1 MGDLPEFGAKATI
14 NLTDW
19 DRQAAA
25 ILADAARID
34 LALDALSAKFASLG
48 VSLELPDI
56 DVSVDATVDETAID
70 NFAAALEGVPDSI
83 ETDLSAVDDTS
94 GVDDFIEAVDT
105 VPDEETTGLD
115 ADSDTSGIDEFI
127 EAVEEVP
134 DSETTAIDVEADT
147 TALDAVIL
155 AFDEL
160 PEEVPVVVTPQVEP
174 SGLSMLDSLA
184 LKLTGINSTIELIQK
199 GFGLL
204 GSGVDLAGQLVKPI
218 VDADDAMAYLESH
231 TGRAFPEMEE
241 EIKKMYSASDS
252 ASQAQI
258 AQVMAAGIQ
267 WNMAEDQIVST
278 TGAVLDFADT
288 WDKDALT
295 VLATFDSM
303 IKSGMV
309 SDATEAFDLL
319 TYAMIEGADKGG
331 DLLTTITN
339 NAGALK
345 EMGFTGQ
352 EVVSG
357 IISGMEAGLPGASS
371 VIDMIRGLVRGE
383 GGAGTE
389 AIDILG
395 LGDEQAAKD
404 AGTITGGEY
413 VTAVLAALSEQAPD
427 VQKEM
432 ATKLFGRAAGM
443 TGVSNILGLDFA
455 QDVTDE
461 IVGVGAAAAAAADDT
476 IHSAMTILSNT
487 ISVEV
492 ADILNSKFDIQG
504 WLDKIKGAVQTF
516 SAEIQAGEGLFGALE
531 IALAMPGLEQTAHQI
546 ESAINN
552 FLIGLLQAVAQVG
565 GFLGAD
571 VSGMNKE
578 ITRISAGQLA
588 FDLTIATD
596 EDEIRDVVQR
606 AIDRGVSGST
616 LSSIFTETINTY
628 LGAGE
633 LSKAQAFFST
643 LEDMANWGEDG
654 STLGQQVLSDT
665 DWQDTTGRI
674 AKLQDKIAELKEG
687 WLVEPGASTET
698 GQLIAGLEKDI
709 ASETMFRDFR
719 EKFAPTREQ
728 IAQVADDMMTQLSAA
743 IAAKDWGLATA
754 IGDQMN
760 VDVSGIVQEG
770 QFKST
775 PMWSNFVAAN
785 MPTEADI
792 AQSWKTALNNM
803 NNALAMGDVSTAAG
817 WAETLIN
824 ANDPAVQG
832 YVRDQASVLYQLL
845 TTAMQEG
852 DVAGQADVL
861 SILGLGDADLQAATE
876 NIVLTM
882 QTMRVNTET
891 ETLGV
896 TTAVQNMQYSI
907 TTNADMIQWDLQDT
921 GTEVLNL
928 NTSVQTNIPKAQSTF
943 AGFLTSIVTGSNPAL
958 SALAQIAAQFKDLAE
973 SAAAITGAGA
983 KGGGGGAGGH
993 QHGGLFSGTS
1003 LVGEAGPELVSTD
1016 QRLSVLN
1023 ARSTAGVMSGLQAI
1037 LAGNSPVSV
1046 NAPRTNQ
1053 QNNQYNFYPQSEAQT
1068 TSNLLDTVNAIR
1080 GFSA

>member
-443 TGVSNILGLDFA
+443 TGVTNILGLDFA

-476 IHSAMTILSNT
+476 IHSAMTILGNT
-487 ISVEV
+487 ISVEIG
-492 ADILNSKFDIQG
+492 DILDSKFDIQG

-531 IALAMPGLEQTAHQI
+531 IALAMPGLEDTAHQI

-552 FLIGLLQAVAQVG
+552 FLIGLLEAVADVG
-565 GFLGAD
+565 QFLGQD
-571 VSGMNKE
+571 VSGAREE
-578 ITRISAGQLA
+578 IARVSAGQLA
-588 FDLTIATD
+588 FDLTVADDGEAIQDA
-596 EDEIRDVVQR
+596 IQR
-606 AIDRGVSGST
+606 AINRGVDESQ
-616 LSSIFTETINTY
+616 LTEIGEKAVVK
-628 LGAGE
+628 LVDEGDVGRAQEVVAE
-633 LSKAQAFFST
+633 LSKIQGISGGEGQGSVWGSVVDTSGMQAQIDA
-643 LEDMANWGEDG
+643 A
-654 STLGQQVLSDT
+654 
-665 DWQDTTGRI
+665 
-674 AKLQDKIAELKEG
+674 
-687 WLVEPGASTET
+687 TET
-698 GQLIAGLEKDI
+698 LMSQLKD
-709 ASETMFRDFR
+709 
-719 EKFAPTREQ
+719 
-728 IAQVADDMMTQLSAA
+728 A
-743 IAAKDWGLATA
+743 ITTKDWGLATA

-1046 NAPRTNQ
+1046 NAPRTNE
-1053 QNNQYNFYPQSEAQT
+1053 QNNQYNFYPQSETQT
-1068 TSNLLDTVNAIR
+1068 VSTLLDTVNAIR